1 MKLIL
6 TFEEIRDSERAG
18 VGGKAFALSRM
29 ARSGMNVPPGLCVTT
44 EAYNDFA
51 SSTGLH
57 GKIRMEWGRKSFED
71 MRWEEMWDLSLRIR
85 NIFLNTPMS
94 AQMSGA
100 LKGPVASTFNGKRVV
115 VRSSAPHEDSARA
128 SFAGLHESYVNIEGV
143 DAILEHVKLVW
154 ASLWSDRAMLYRQEL
169 GLDVEKS
176 AMAVV
181 IQEIVAGERSGVVF
195 GKNPNDASQA
205 VIESV
210 YGLNQGLV
218 DGTVEPDKWIVDRK
232 TGKVISHF
240 PVQREKAMAPS
251 HDGVFLQPLLPDSA
265 ERPPL
270 SLDETRKVYDLA
282 KTAESLFGV
291 PQDMEWTFRQNTL
304 YALQSRPI
312 TTGPADQ
319 DDDERPWYLSL
330 RRSFENLKTLR
341 RKIEDELLPQMED
354 EALRL
359 ADQELAKLSDAEL
372 AAEIRRRIRM
382 YDQWSDVYREH
393 FIPMAHGMRLF
404 GEFYNGAVHPSD
416 PHEFMSLLG
425 ASEMVSIKRNR
436 MLEGMAAMIRQDE
449 KLAAQLTSGETGG
462 LSEAFDTALK
472 AFIDQFGDLS
482 CGAEQCTQG
491 RGAMI
496 NLLLE
501 MATHGP
507 PTQRFLRQDVE
518 TLKQA
523 FLSQFSGEKKD
534 YATELLDLGR
544 ASYRLRDDDN
554 IYIGRIK
561 GQVLRAVD
569 EGRAR
574 IEQRGDIRTKNLE
587 AAEIIRALK
596 DPGFVPEL
604 QVAPDEDRAEANLKA
619 RQLVGQAACPGIAK
633 GRARVIMAP
642 SDLMSFEAGEVF
654 VCDALDPTMTFVVPL
669 AAGIVERRGGMLI
682 HGAIIA
688 REYGLPC
695 VTGVPKVTS
704 FIGTGDEITV
714 DGYLGIVIVSSASYP
729 PGKRSPTM
737 SPRPRG
743 VPRQT

>member
-6 TFEEIRDSERAG
+6 TFEEIRDNDRAV
-18 VGGKAFALSRM
+18 VGGKAFALSTM
-29 ARSGMNVPPGLCVTT
+29 VRSGMNVPPGLCVTT
-44 EAYNDFA
+44 EAYNDFV

-57 GKIRMEWGRKSFED
+57 GRIRMEWGRKRFED

-85 NIFLNTPMS
+85 NLFLNTPMS
-94 AQMSGA
+94 AELANALSG
-100 LKGPVASTFNGKRVV
+100 PIASTFTGKRVV

-128 SFAGLHESYVNIEGV
+128 SFAGLHESYVNIEGM
-143 DAILEHVKLVW
+143 DAILEHIKLVW

-181 IQEIVAGERSGVVF
+181 IQEIVVGERSGVIF

-205 VIESV
+205 VIEAV

-218 DGTVEPDKWIVDRK
+218 DGTVEPDKWILDRK
-232 TGKVISHF
+232 TGRVISH
-240 PVQREKAMAPS
+240 VSARREEAMAPS
-251 HDGVFLQPLLPDSA
+251 HDGVSLQPLLPEAS

-270 SLDETRKVYDLA
+270 SPEETGKVYELA
-282 KTAESLFGV
+282 KTAEALFGV
-291 PQDMEWTFRQNTL
+291 PQDMEWTLHQNVL

-312 TTGPADQ
+312 TTGPADKK
-319 DDDERPWYLSL
+319 DDERPWYLSL

-341 RKIEDELLPQMED
+341 RKIEDDLLPQMED

-359 ADQELAKLSDAEL
+359 ANKELTRLSDAEL
-372 AAEIRRRIRM
+372 GEEIGRRTGI
-382 YDQWSDVYREH
+382 YDRWSGVYREY

-404 GEFYNGAVHPSD
+404 GEFYNSAMHPSD
-416 PHEFMSLLG
+416 PYEFMSLLG
-425 ASEMVSIKRNR
+425 ASEMVSIQRNR
-436 MLEGMAAMIRQDE
+436 MLEGMASMIRQND
-449 KLAAQLTSGETGG
+449 KLASQLTSGERGRLPG
-462 LSEAFDTALK
+462 AFDTALE
-472 AFIDQFGDLS
+472 AFTDQFGDLS

-491 RGAMI
+491 RDAMI

-501 MATHGP
+501 MATYGP
-507 PTQRFLRQDVE
+507 PTERFQRQDFE
-518 TLKQA
+518 ALKQE
-523 FLSQFSGEKKD
+523 FLSGFSGEKKD

-561 GQVLRAVD
+561 GQVSRAVD
-569 EGRAR
+569 EGKGR
-574 IEQRGDIRTKNLE
+574 IEQRGSLRIKDLE
-587 AAEIIRALK
+587 APEIIRALK
-596 DPGFVPEL
+596 DPDFVPETPVL
-604 QVAPDEDRAEANLKA
+604 PLKDKAKTNLKA
-619 RQLVGQAACPGIAK
+619 RQLVGQPACGGIAR
-633 GRARVIMAP
+633 GRARVILEP
-642 SDLMSFEAGEVF
+642 SDLMSFQAGEVF

-695 VTGVPKVTS
+695 VTGVPEVTS
-704 FIGTGDEITV
+704 FVRTGDEITV
-714 DGYLGIVIVSSASYP
+714 DGYLGIVIVSSE
-729 PGKRSPTM
+729 R
-737 SPRPRG
+737 
-743 VPRQT
+743 